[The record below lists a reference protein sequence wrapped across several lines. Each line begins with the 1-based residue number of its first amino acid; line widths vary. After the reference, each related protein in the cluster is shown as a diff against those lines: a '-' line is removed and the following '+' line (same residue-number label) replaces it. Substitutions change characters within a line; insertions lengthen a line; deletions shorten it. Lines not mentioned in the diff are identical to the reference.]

1 MKMPILIELETKTA
15 STLTAFH
22 LCSRTEHPLEGCWEH
37 VQNNQENMILTRV
50 KAPIKDEC
58 IFFRVCTT
66 NYPLWSR
73 SIYQNA
79 AFCLAIL
86 FSYIAQPKGG
96 GEECIRYTYCAHAH
110 ARTDVQSLTSYSSSS
125 MRSKKIMR

>member
-1 MKMPILIELETKTA
+1 MIMPILIELETKTA
-15 STLTAFH
+15 SILTAFH
-22 LCSRTEHPLEGCWEH
+22 PCSRTEHPLEGFWGH
-37 VQNNQENMILTRV
+37 VQNNQENMIPYMGKKHQLGMNV
-50 KAPIKDEC
+50 S
-58 IFFRVCTT
+58 FFRVCTT

-96 GEECIRYTYCAHAH
+96 GRSVYGIPTAHAH
-110 ARTDVQSLTSYSSSS
+110 VLTCNPLPVVQVVACGG
-125 MRSKKIMR
+125 RR